1 MKIASQTSDQMVLKD
16 SNGWGAFI
24 AVITILF
31 GFLFTFWG
39 TTGGFGIGNIIFW
52 IIALA
57 VAVVDPFL

>member
-1 MKIASQTSDQMVLKD
+1 MVLKD